1 LVAERKRQL
10 SAEFA
15 VAHETI
21 DRMLA
26 RCKLVQDTLHVNYPN
41 KRSNSSSGGSTSS
54 SLQPS
59 TPQPEG
65 GTAPAHGVQMHMTMR
80 SQLLFEAAAPQ
91 PASSS
96 DDGFPKQCSLT
107 SAAPSHSRPQDQQ
120 QQQQQSR
127 QQGTRRGA
135 VDLNPGFNFRPGTP
149 QRSTAVLRGAGQPSG
164 INAVGTAAAEG
175 PAAEPLASA
184 PMGAFPAAFVPGLCS
199 LTHRE
204 SLQAGIQELTGAFYA
219 GLRQQKWQQHQQAR
233 QQLGQQA
240 EIIPMSWFGAA

>member
-41 KRSNSSSGGSTSS
+41 KRSNSISGGSSSS

-59 TPQPEG
+59 TPRPEA
-65 GTAPAHGVQMHMTMR
+65 GTVSMHGAQTHMTMR

-96 DDGFPKQCSLT
+96 DDGFPKESSCT
-107 SAAPSHSRPQDQQ
+107 PAAPSHNRSHDQHHQQ
-120 QQQQQSR
+120 QQPR
-127 QQGTRRGA
+127 QQDAWRGA
-135 VDLNPGFNFRPGTP
+135 VDLNPGFNFRPG
-149 QRSTAVLRGAGQPSG
+149 
-164 INAVGTAAAEG
+164 
-175 PAAEPLASA
+175 EPGS
-184 PMGAFPAAFVPGLCS
+184 
-199 LTHRE
+199 RE
-204 SLQAGIQELTGAFYA
+204 TCFLHIYA
-219 GLRQQKWQQHQQAR
+219 LERRA
-233 QQLGQQA
+233 
-240 EIIPMSWFGAA
+240 